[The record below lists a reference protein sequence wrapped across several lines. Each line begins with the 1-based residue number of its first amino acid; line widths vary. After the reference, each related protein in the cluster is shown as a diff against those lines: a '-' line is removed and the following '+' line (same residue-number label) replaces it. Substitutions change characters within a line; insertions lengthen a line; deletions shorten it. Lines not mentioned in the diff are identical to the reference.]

1 MDRNGVKNSLL
12 GTQKWD
18 LVPSSG
24 SAKEAAAQTSGLA
37 ISQPANITETVKDYF
52 LQGQG
57 VTRTE
62 KLAQVY

>member
-37 ISQPANITETVKDYF
+37 ISQPANITETVPSD
-52 LQGQG
+52 LSS
-57 VTRTE
+57 VSRP
-62 KLAQVY
+62 VN

>member
-37 ISQPANITETVKDYF
+37 ISQPANITEIVISD
-52 LQGQG
+52 LSS
-57 VTRTE
+57 VTRP
-62 KLAQVY
+62 VN